1 MRLESLLAPDAI
13 AAGLDA
19 EFPGDE
25 WSGYHLRPSVLR
37 PEDLERVES
46 ELGVRLPMSF
56 RQGLLRWDFG
66 DLSLGNVWFGSDGD
80 FLGMLRRE
88 NVSDPSAPR
97 WWGSGERPSSA
108 LLIGATDGYLVLL
121 DLVSGS
127 ALAMPRSESIEA
139 ATQVAADL
147 ELLIRG
153 LGTLFLGREGSSDPR
168 QLASEIAAAVD
179 GSAGSAF
186 WTDLALGVS

>member
-25 WSGYHLRPSVLR
+25 WSGYHLRPSTLR
-37 PEDLERVES
+37 PEDLEKVES
-46 ELGVRLPMSF
+46 ELGVRFPMSF
-56 RQGLLRWDFG
+56 RQGVLRWDFG

-80 FLGMLRRE
+80 YLGMLRRE

-97 WWGSGERPSSA
+97 WWGSGERPSST

-121 DLVSGS
+121 NLVSGS
-127 ALAMPRSESIEA
+127 ALAMPRSKSIEA
-139 ATQVAADL
+139 ANQVAADI

-153 LGTLFLGREGSSDPR
+153 LGTIFLGREESSNPR

>member
-1 MRLESLLAPDAI
+1 MHLESLLAPDAI

-19 EFPGDE
+19 EFPGEE
-25 WSGYHLRPSVLR
+25 WSGYHLRPSTLR
-37 PEDLERVES
+37 PEDLDDAER
-46 ELGVRLPMSF
+46 ELGVRFPVSF
-56 RQGLLRWDFG
+56 RQGLLQWDFG

-80 FLGMLRRE
+80 YLGMLRQQ
-88 NVSDPSAPR
+88 NVSDPSVPR
-97 WWGSGERPSSA
+97 WWGDGDRPSA
-108 LLIGATDGYLVLL
+108 TLLIGATDGYLVLL

-127 ALAMPRSESIEA
+127 ALAMPRSKSIESA
-139 ATQVAADL
+139 NQVAANL

-153 LGTLFLGREGSSDPR
+153 LGTLCLAREGSSDRR

-186 WTDLALGVS
+186 WTDLSLGVS